1 MRVHSEFFFAI
12 FRFLIPP
19 TLIGLAYLY
28 LYPVLQQCE
37 FPVAT
42 SAEAACYKD
51 GTSGVAAT
59 VAPFRLLALADPQL
73 EGDTSIP
80 TLSSQA
86 WSQRLA
92 EKGVTAV
99 VKEDVTRV
107 LQRWRKKVD
116 LWGNDL
122 YLAHI
127 YRMVRWWTDPTHTV
141 VLGDLLG
148 SQWIG
153 DEEFSRRSDRFWNT
167 VFSSSTKV
175 PYNITD
181 VYGHVE
187 VLGADKA
194 WRNRIIAIAGNHD
207 VGYAGDVDDH
217 RIKRFEGA
225 FGAADWDIRFRL
237 PSNVSQKPSFA
248 NPFAVPD
255 PELHL
260 VILNS
265 MTLDSPILHP
275 SLRERTLQNLEEIMH
290 DHHNFLVP
298 KPKNAATILLT
309 HVPLHK
315 EAGICVDPPYFSY
328 FPDDQGGG
336 IREQNHLSEDTSAF
350 LLNELL
356 PLDGKGSAIVLNG
369 HDHEGC
375 DTFHSRSV
383 LSSGDKLEDWTA
395 ARFQSARARVAKES
409 HVGLR
414 EVTVRSMM
422 GSFGGN
428 AGLLSV
434 WFDESAGE
442 WKFEY
447 DSCMLGVQHIW
458 WAGHVLALVELGLG
472 AAGMILWLLE
482 RKADASAA
490 RKTKSA

>member
-1 MRVHSEFFFAI
+1 MRVHSGLFFAI

-51 GTSGVAAT
+51 GTSGVAAM

-80 TLSSQA
+80 TPSSGT
-86 WSQRLA
+86 WSKRLA
-92 EKGVTAV
+92 EKGATAV
-99 VKEDVTRV
+99 VKEDVSRV

-127 YRMVRWWTDPTHTV
+127 YRMVRWWTDPTHVV

-167 VFSSSTKV
+167 VFSSSTRV
-175 PYNITD
+175 PHNITD

-194 WRNRIIAIAGNHD
+194 WKNRIIAIAGNHD
-207 VGYAGDVDDH
+207 IGYAGDVDEH
-217 RIKRFEGA
+217 RIERFEDA
-225 FGAADWDIRFRL
+225 FGAANWDIRFRL
-237 PSNVSQKPSFA
+237 PSNVSQRPSFA
-248 NPFAVPD
+248 NPFAIPD

-275 SLRERTLQNLEEIMH
+275 RLRERTLQNLEDTLH
-290 DHHNFLVP
+290 DHHNFPVP

-315 EAGICVDPPYFSY
+315 EAGVCVDSPYFSY
-328 FPDDQGGG
+328 FPDGQGGG
-336 IREQNHLSEDTSAF
+336 IKEQNHLSADTSAF
-350 LLNELL
+350 LLSELL
-356 PLDGKGSAIVLNG
+356 PLDSGGSAIVLNG

-375 DTFHSRSV
+375 DTFHSRSI
-383 LSSGDKLEDWTA
+383 LSSGDKSEDWTA
-395 ARFQSARARVAKES
+395 ARFHSARARVAKQS

-428 AGLLSV
+428 AGLLSA
-434 WFDESAGE
+434 WFDETAGE

-472 AAGMILWLLE
+472 TAGMIFWLLE
-482 RKADASAA
+482 RRADALAA
-490 RKTKSA
+490 RKMKNA